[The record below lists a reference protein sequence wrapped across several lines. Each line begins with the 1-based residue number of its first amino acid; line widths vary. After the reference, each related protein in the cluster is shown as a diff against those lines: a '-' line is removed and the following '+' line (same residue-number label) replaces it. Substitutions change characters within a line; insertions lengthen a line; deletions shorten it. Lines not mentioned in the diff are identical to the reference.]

1 MQGQWFSAIDGFKVY
16 LLGNPIIWWG
26 NLVVLAAFVFVYA
39 YQAYRRQ
46 RGAYDDRQTKGML
59 HSHKRVTYPYHIYCC
74 HIIQLYSI

>member
-26 NLVVLAAFVFVYA
+26 NLVVLAAFVFVYI

-46 RGAYDDRQTKGML
+46 RGAFDDRQTRGMCFIRVNVL
-59 HSHKRVTYPYHIYCC
+59 HTSTVQQYLKVQGDR
-74 HIIQLYSI
+74 